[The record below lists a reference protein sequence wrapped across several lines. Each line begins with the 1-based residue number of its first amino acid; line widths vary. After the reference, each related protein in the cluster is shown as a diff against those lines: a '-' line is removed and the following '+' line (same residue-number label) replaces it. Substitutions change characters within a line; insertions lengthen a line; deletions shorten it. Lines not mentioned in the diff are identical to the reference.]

1 MITTKTNRFHWSVIL
16 IALVLLDFPSWS
28 QDCDDNILNEAQKN
42 YDIGLF
48 DGIKDMLQP
57 CIDNGFSPKQMIQAY
72 RLISISYLAV
82 DSVDKAIF
90 YANKLIKIKPDFDA
104 ELFGPPRFEQIISDI
119 KQAGSSIQIV
129 SVSKRA
135 ENLYEAPATVMII
148 SREDIMNRGYVD
160 LEQVFSDLPG
170 FDVSRTF
177 GPTYSNIYQ
186 RGYRSN
192 NTDRTLFL
200 VDGVEENDLW
210 SNISYWSRQF
220 PISNVE
226 RVEILYGPAS
236 TMYGA
241 NALVGVVNVITRDP
255 EVLAGKNNL
264 GVKVNTGWGSLET
277 KYLDMTVAAK
287 KNNISFS
294 TTVKRFS
301 SAEED
306 LSGYKEFNYN
316 PSDYDSEDY
325 ASLLNVTS
333 NAATF
338 VKTNNITANN
348 PYFSINRDANGDTV
362 SVGLTE
368 AGVNAARNHDKD
380 ALKTQLNGNPI
391 EYSNRSEHWYLNG
404 KLKFTHLQ
412 LGYEFWKTEAGGT
425 NYYNDNNEAGAKNG
439 SIWVPKQSFFYMKYD
454 NNITDKINLMNFSE
468 YRITEV
474 NDNSRAVYLFN
485 YSNGALGSA
494 KLAKDTDPFWVTEY
508 YYQISRQFRNEFKI
522 TYNPNALI
530 NLVGGIE
537 VRNSSIQGDYRTATY
552 IGNNRVAPDDLSN
565 ALPNPA
571 SVIEIGSSSTGDTSP
586 GGNDFS
592 IYDIGA
598 YAQGTWKFKDIYMLT
613 LGGRYDYNRIRVTG
627 GYGSQFNPRVALVVM
642 PGKFILKGIYASAFQ
657 NASNW
662 TKFST
667 NTSRKVNNPK
677 LEPEK
682 VSNVDLSVA
691 YRFSKNIYADLV
703 YYNSRFNGV
712 VGTGIVELPDGT
724 TTGQN
729 QAIGALKI
737 QGIQSNLSAK
747 LNQYT
752 IYANFTYTDPKNNVL
767 KNGEL
772 TNTWQRIGDIASF
785 HLNTGVNASYFD
797 HLNVNLRMNYIG
809 KRPVGSATSV
819 SSNPGDFPATALFNS
834 SVMYK
839 EILPGL
845 NAQLIINNLFDLQ
858 YSDPG
863 IRSADGGFYSYRTPQ
878 RGRNFLIR
886 LIYDL

>member
-1 MITTKTNRFHWSVIL
+1 MTTINSNKPFSIVIL
-16 IALVLLDFPSWS
+16 IALMLWSFPSWS

-48 DGIKDMLQP
+48 HGIKDMLQP
-57 CIDNGFSPKQMIQAY
+57 CIDKGFSQKQLIQAY
-72 RLISISYLAV
+72 RLISVSYLAV
-82 DSVDKAIF
+82 DSIDKAIF
-90 YANKLIKIKPDFDA
+90 YANKLVKIKPDFDA
-104 ELFGPPRFEQIISDI
+104 ELFGPPKFEQIINDI
-119 KQAGSSIQIV
+119 KQAGSSVQIV

-135 ENLYEAPATVMII
+135 ESLYEAPATVKII

-255 EVLAGKNNL
+255 EVLAGKNKL
-264 GVKVNTGWGSLET
+264 GLKVNSGWGSFNT
-277 KYLDMTVAAK
+277 KYLDMTVAAQ

-294 TTVKRFS
+294 TTIKRFTS
-301 SAEED
+301 DEEN
-306 LSGYKEFNYN
+306 LSGYQEFNYN
-316 PSDYDSEDY
+316 QADYDSENYNSILD
-325 ASLLNVTS
+325 VTS
-333 NAATF
+333 NAADF
-338 VKTNNITANN
+338 VKANHISATNL
-348 PYFSINRDANGDTV
+348 YFRINTNATGDTV

-368 AGVNAARNHDKD
+368 AGANAARNYDKA
-380 ALKTQLNGNPI
+380 ALNQKLNNNPI
-391 EYSNRSEHWYLNG
+391 GYSNISNHWYLNG
-404 KLKFTHLQ
+404 KVKFTNLQ

-425 NYYNDNNEAGAKNG
+425 NYYNDNNEAGSNNG

-454 NNITDKINLMNFSE
+454 NNISDKFSLMNFSE

-474 NDNSRAVYLFN
+474 DDDSRAVYLFN

-494 KLAKDTDPFWVTEY
+494 DLAANVSPFWVTEY
-508 YYQISRQFRNEFKI
+508 YYQISRQFRNEFKM
-522 TYNPNALI
+522 TYNPNAKI
-530 NLVGGIE
+530 NMVGGVE

-552 IGNNRVAPDDLSN
+552 IDNDRVAPDKVLN

-571 SVIEIGSSSTGDTSP
+571 SVIEIGRSSGDTTL

-627 GYGSQFNPRVALVVM
+627 GYGSQFNPRIALVVT

-667 NTSRKVNNPK
+667 NTSRKLNNPK
-677 LEPEK
+677 LDPEK
-682 VSNVDLSVA
+682 VSNIDLCVA

-703 YYNSRFNGV
+703 YYNSLFNGV
-712 VGTGIVELPDGT
+712 VGTGIVQLPDGT

-729 QAIGALKI
+729 QAIGKLKI
-737 QGIQSNLSAK
+737 QGLQSNLTAK
-747 LNQYT
+747 LYQYMF
-752 IYANFTYTDPKNNVL
+752 YANFTYTDPKNNIL

-772 TNTWQRIGDIASF
+772 TNTYQRIGDIASF
-785 HLNTGVNASYFD
+785 HLNAGVNATYFD
-797 HLNVNLRMNYIG
+797 RLNINLRMNYIS
-809 KRPVGSATSV
+809 KRPVGSNTSV
-819 SSNPGDFPATALFNS
+819 ISNPGDFPATVLFNS
-834 SVMYK
+834 SIMYK

-845 NAQLIINNLFDLQ
+845 NAQLTINNLFDLQ

-863 IRSADGGFYSYRTPQ
+863 IRSADGVLYSYRTPQ
-878 RGRNFLIR
+878 RGRNFIIR
-886 LIYDL
+886 LIYEL

>member
-1 MITTKTNRFHWSVIL
+1 MITTKANKYRFTVIL
-16 IALVLLDFPSWS
+16 IALMLCGFASRS
-28 QDCDDNILNEAQKN
+28 QDFDNILNEAQKK

-48 DGIKDMLQP
+48 YGIKDMLQP
-57 CIDNGFSPKQMIQAY
+57 SINKGFSPKQLIQAY
-72 RLISISYLAV
+72 RLISISYLAE
-82 DSVDKAIF
+82 DSIDKAIY
-90 YANKLIKIKPDFDA
+90 YANQLIKIKPDFDA
-104 ELFGPPRFEQIISDI
+104 ELFGPPKFEQIISQI
-119 KQAGSSIQIV
+119 KQAGSSVQIV

-255 EVLAGKNNL
+255 DVLAGKNKL
-264 GVKVNTGWGSLET
+264 GVKVNTGLGSYET

-287 KNNISFS
+287 KNSVSFS
-294 TTVKRFS
+294 TTIKRFS

-306 LSGYKEFNYN
+306 LSGYSEFNYN
-316 PSDYDSEDY
+316 PSDYNSVDY
-325 ASLLNVTS
+325 GSFLGVTS
-333 NAATF
+333 NAAGF
-338 VKTNNITANN
+338 VKTNNLTASN
-348 PYFSINRDANGDTV
+348 PYFTINKAANGDTTSV
-362 SVGLTE
+362 SLTE
-368 AGVNAARNHDKD
+368 TGANAARNHDKE
-380 ALKTQLNGNPI
+380 ALKTQLNGNSI
-391 EYSNRSEHWYLNG
+391 AYSNRSEHWYLNG
-404 KLKFTHLQ
+404 KVKFTNLQ
-412 LGYEFWKTEAGGT
+412 LGYELWKTEAGGT
-425 NYYNDNNEAGAKNG
+425 NYYNDNNEAGARNG
-439 SIWVPKQSFFYMKYD
+439 SIWVPKQSFFFMKYD
-454 NNITDKINLMNFSE
+454 NNITDKLNLMNFSE

-474 NDNSRAVYLFN
+474 SDNSRAVYLFN
-485 YSNGALGSA
+485 YSNRALGSA
-494 KLAKDTDPFWVTEY
+494 DLAAETDPFWVTQY
-508 YYQISRQFRNEFKI
+508 YYQISRQFRNEFKM

-530 NLVGGIE
+530 NLIGGIE
-537 VRNSSIQGDYRTATY
+537 VRNSSIQGDYRSTTY
-552 IGNNRVAPDDLSN
+552 IGNDRVAPDKVPDE
-565 ALPNPA
+565 LPNPP
-571 SVIEIGSSSTGDTSP
+571 SVIEIGSSKGDTSP

-627 GYGSQFNPRVALVVM
+627 GYGSQFNPRVALVVT

-667 NTSRKVNNPK
+667 NTARKVNNPN
-677 LEPEK
+677 LDPEK

-691 YRFSKNIYADLV
+691 YRFSKNVYADLV

-712 VGTGIVELPDGT
+712 VGTGIVQLPDGT

-737 QGIQSNLSAK
+737 QGLQSNLTAK
-747 LNQYT
+747 LDQYT
-752 IYANFTYTDPKNNVL
+752 IYMNFTYTDPKNNIL
-767 KNGEL
+767 KDGEL
-772 TNTWQRIGDIASF
+772 TNTYQRIGDIASF
-785 HLNTGVNASYFD
+785 HFNSGVNASYFD
-797 HLNVNLRMNYIG
+797 HLNISLRMNYIG
-809 KRPVGSATSV
+809 KRPVGSSTSV
-819 SSNPGDFPATALFNS
+819 GSNPGDFPATVLFNS

-845 NAQLIINNLFDLQ
+845 NAQLIVNNLFDLK

-863 IRSADGGFYSYRTPQ
+863 IRSADGDFYSYRTPQ

-886 LIYDL
+886 LIYEL

>member
-1 MITTKTNRFHWSVIL
+1 MITIKAKRVHNIVIL
-16 IALVLLDFPSWS
+16 IALLLSSFPAWS

-57 CIDNGFSPKQMIQAY
+57 CIDNGFSQKQLIQAY
-72 RLISISYLAV
+72 RLISVSYLAV
-82 DSVDKAIF
+82 DSIDKAIF
-90 YANKLIKIKPDFDA
+90 YANKLIKIKSDFDA
-104 ELFGPPRFEQIISDI
+104 ELFGPPKFEQIINDI
-119 KQAGSSIQIV
+119 KQAGSSVQIV

-148 SREDIMNRGYVD
+148 SKEDIMNRGYVD

-226 RVEILYGPAS
+226 RIEILYGPAS

-255 EVLAGKNNL
+255 EALTGKHKL
-264 GVKVNTGWGSLET
+264 GVKVNSGWGSYET
-277 KYLDMTVAAK
+277 KYLDMTIAAK

-301 SAEED
+301 SSEEN
-306 LSGYKEFNYN
+306 LSGYQEFDYN
-316 PSDYDSEDY
+316 PSDYDSENY
-325 ASLLNVTS
+325 SSILNVTS
-333 NAATF
+333 NAANF
-338 VKTNNITANN
+338 VKTNHINAGN
-348 PYFSINRDANGDTV
+348 PYFTINRDSNGDTV
-362 SVGLTE
+362 SVNLTE
-368 AGVNAARNHDKD
+368 AGANAARNYDK
-380 ALKTQLNGNPI
+380 ASLNQKLNGNSI
-391 EYSNRSEHWYLNG
+391 GYSNLSEHWYLNG
-404 KLKFTHLQ
+404 KIKFTNLQ
-412 LGYEFWKTEAGGT
+412 LGYEFWRTEAGGT
-425 NYYNDNNEAGAKNG
+425 NYYNDKNEAGAKNG

-454 NNITDKINLMNFSE
+454 NNITDKFSLMNFSE

-474 NDNSRAVYLFN
+474 DDNSRAVYLFN

-494 KLAKDTDPFWVTEY
+494 DLAANTNPFWVTEY
-508 YYQISRQFRNEFKI
+508 YYQISRQFRNEFKM
-522 TYNPNALI
+522 TYNPTALI

-537 VRNSSIQGDYRTATY
+537 VRNSSIQGDYRKATY
-552 IGNNRVAPDDLSN
+552 VGDDLVYPDQVLNSLSN
-565 ALPNPA
+565 PS
-571 SVIEIGSSSTGDTSP
+571 SVIEIGGSGGDASA

-598 YAQGTWKFKDIYMLT
+598 YAQGTWKFKDIYMFT
-613 LGGRYDYNRIRVTG
+613 LGGRYDYNKIRVTG
-627 GYGSQFNPRVALVVM
+627 GYGSQFNPRVALVVT

-677 LEPEK
+677 LDPEK
-682 VSNVDLSVA
+682 VSNIDLSVA
-691 YRFSKNIYADLV
+691 YRFSDNIYADVV

-712 VGTGIVELPDGT
+712 VGSGIVQMPDGT

-747 LNQYT
+747 WNQYML
-752 IYANFTYTDPKNNVL
+752 YANFTYTDPKNNIL
-767 KNGEL
+767 KDGEL
-772 TNTWQRIGDIASF
+772 TNTYQRIGDIASF
-785 HLNTGVNASYFD
+785 HLNAGVNATYFD
-797 HLNVNLRMNYIG
+797 RLNVNLRMNYIG
-809 KRPVGSATSV
+809 KRPVGSETSV
-819 SSNPGDFPATALFNS
+819 SSNPGNFTATALFNS
-834 SVMYK
+834 AIMYK

-863 IRSADGGFYSYRTPQ
+863 IRSADGGLYSYRTPQ

-886 LIYDL
+886 LIYEL